1 MRKITKEA
9 IDAFYCHK
17 EFNSS
22 NTKVTIEKGIVNMYL
37 FDNKIAYKNDDG
49 LFISVANYNSRT
61 TRERLNG
68 FLGVSVKMHKK
79 ELYLNF
85 IKWDGK
91 FVNTKEYDN
100 RR

>member
-9 IDAFYCHK
+9 VNAFYSEK
-17 EFNSS
+17 EFYSS
-22 NTKVTIEKGIVNMYL
+22 NTKVTIEKGIVSMYL
-37 FDNKIAYKNDDG
+37 FGNKIAYKIDDD
-49 LFISVANYNSRT
+49 LFISVANHNTRT

-68 FLGVSVKMHKK
+68 FFGVSVKMHQK

-91 FVNTKEYDN
+91 FVNTKEYDK
-100 RR
+100 RS